1 MYNEILEHL
10 SSIIEGREVWEGYVE
25 SVDSEVNQ

>member
-10 SSIIEGREVWEGYVE
+10 SSIIEGQEVWEGYVE
-25 SVDSEVNQ
+25 SVDEE